1 MSSSLP
7 CLAVAVAVAVAV
19 LSLLALANSNH
30 LPAASVSAAAG
41 LGRSAIPRG
50 HIAAMKF
57 LYAVNDV
64 RHQAGAPPLEWS
76 GAAARH
82 SKERATWLRGPGGCD
97 LQAQKGGDP
106 APAHGGAVTYFL
118 SDGGSR
124 ASPEDAVRLWADERR
139 WYDAGARACAAGKQC
154 GDYEIMVQ
162 PASKQLGCAV
172 AVCASRKTIMVC
184 EYYGGQALI

>member
-7 CLAVAVAVAVAV
+7 CLAIAVAV

-41 LGRSAIPRG
+41 RGRSAIPRG

-64 RHQAGAPPLEWS
+64 RQQAGAPALERRG
-76 GAAARH
+76 GAARLA
-82 SKERATWLRGPGGCD
+82 KERATWLRGPGGCD
-97 LQAQKGGDP
+97 LQAQKGRDVP
-106 APAHGGAVTYFL
+106 APANGGAVTYFL
-118 SDGGSR
+118 SDGGGR
-124 ASPEDAVRLWADERR
+124 ASPEDAVRVWADERR
-139 WYDAGARACAAGKQC
+139 WHDAGARACAAGKQC

-184 EYYGGQALI
+184 EYYAGQALI

>member
-82 SKERATWLRGPGGCD
+82 SKERATWLRGPGG
-97 LQAQKGGDP
+97 
-106 APAHGGAVTYFL
+106 
-118 SDGGSR
+118 DGGSR